1 MQKVNAVQNNTGQS
15 ASVLQRIKRVPP
27 VAYMLIVIIAA
38 FSFMDPHYLS
48 FSNFRNV
55 LIQATPLMIVAF
67 GQTCIVLTQGTDLSL
82 GAQVS
87 FVTVFT
93 VFLAQRGIILEVAML
108 ISIVCTMLIGALNG
122 LIVAKG
128 NIPPFIAT
136 YGMQNI
142 VNSISLLLTAG
153 SSIFYSSFTYR
164 VVTETTILFI
174 PLMVWVAAAVFIVV
188 WIVLRKTKFGT
199 NIYGLGGN
207 REALVLAGISPVK
220 CLIKTYAFAGMI
232 AGIAGVITLCRV
244 ESGQPIVAT
253 GWEFQAVAAT
263 LLGGTSLREGKG
275 GVTGTIFGVL
285 LIRIIKNGLNVIGVQ
300 SIFQNA
306 IIGSIVLAAIIIDA
320 VVRIRSKE

>member
-1 MQKVNAVQNNTGQS
+1 MKTDKVKQS
-15 ASVLQRIKRVPP
+15 LKKVPP
-27 VAYMLIVIIAA
+27 VAYMLIIIVTV
-38 FSFMDPHYLS
+38 FSILEPRYFS
-48 FSNFRNV
+48 FSNFKNV
-55 LIQATPLMIVAF
+55 LIQSTPLMILAF
-67 GQTCIVLTQGTDLSL
+67 AQTCIVLTQGTDLSL

-93 VFLAQRGIILEVAML
+93 VFLAQRGIILEVAMIL
-108 ISIVCTMLIGALNG
+108 SVFCTIIIGAING
-122 LIVAKG
+122 VIVAKG

-153 SSIFYSSFTYR
+153 SSIFFSSFTYR
-164 VVTETTILFI
+164 FVSETTILFI
-174 PLMVWVAAAVFIVV
+174 PLMVWVAVLVFIVV
-188 WIVLRKTKFGT
+188 YIILKKTKFGT
-199 NIYGLGGN
+199 NIHGLGGN
-207 REALVLAGISPVK
+207 REALVLAGINPVK
-220 CLIKTYAFAGMI
+220 VLIKTYAFAGLI
-232 AGIAGVITLCRV
+232 AGVAGVITLCRV

-285 LIRIIKNGLNVIGVQ
+285 LIQIIKNGLNVIGVQ
-300 SIFQNA
+300 SILQNA

>member
-1 MQKVNAVQNNTGQS
+1 MMEK
-15 ASVLQRIKRVPP
+15 ASVKQRLKNIPP
-27 VAYMLIVIIAA
+27 VAYMLIVIITV
-38 FSFMDPHYLS
+38 FSFMDPHYFS

-55 LIQATPLMIVAF
+55 LIQSTPLMILAF

-93 VFLAQRGIILEVAML
+93 VFLAQRGIILEVAMIIAVL
-108 ISIVCTMLIGALNG
+108 CTVLIGAING
-122 LIVAKG
+122 TIVAKG

-153 SSIFYSSFTYR
+153 SSIYFSSFTYR
-164 VVTETTILFI
+164 IVTETTILMI
-174 PLMVWVAAAVFIVV
+174 PLMVWVAVVVFIIV
-188 WIVLRKTKFGT
+188 WIVLKKTKFGT
-199 NIYGLGGN
+199 NIHGLGGN
-207 REALVLAGISPVK
+207 KEALVAGISPVK
-220 CLIKTYAFAGMI
+220 CLIKTYAFAGFI
-232 AGIAGVITLCRV
+232 AGIAGIITLCRV

-263 LLGGTSLREGKG
+263 LLGGSSLREGKG

-285 LIRIIKNGLNVIGVQ
+285 LIQIIKNGLNVIGVQ
-300 SIFQNA
+300 SIMQNA

-320 VVRIRSKE
+320 VVRIRAKE

>member
-1 MQKVNAVQNNTGQS
+1 MEK
-15 ASVLQRIKRVPP
+15 ASVKQRLKNIPP
-27 VAYMLIVIIAA
+27 VAYMLIVIITV
-38 FSFMDPHYLS
+38 FSFMDPHYFS

-55 LIQATPLMIVAF
+55 LIQSTPLMILAF

-93 VFLAQRGIILEVAML
+93 VFLAQRGIILEVAMIIAVL
-108 ISIVCTMLIGALNG
+108 CTVLIGAING
-122 LIVAKG
+122 TIVAKG

-153 SSIFYSSFTYR
+153 SSIYFSSFTYR
-164 VVTETTILFI
+164 IVTETTILMI
-174 PLMVWVAAAVFIVV
+174 PLMVWVAVVVFSIV
-188 WIVLRKTKFGT
+188 WIVLKKTKFGT
-199 NIYGLGGN
+199 NIHGLGGN
-207 REALVLAGISPVK
+207 KEALVLAGISPVK
-220 CLIKTYAFAGMI
+220 CLIKTYAFAGFI
-232 AGIAGVITLCRV
+232 AGIAGIITLCRV

-263 LLGGTSLREGKG
+263 LLGGSSLREGKG

-285 LIRIIKNGLNVIGVQ
+285 LIQIIKNGLNVIGVQ
-300 SIFQNA
+300 SIMQNA

-320 VVRIRSKE
+320 VVRIRAKE

>member
-1 MQKVNAVQNNTGQS
+1 MMEK
-15 ASVLQRIKRVPP
+15 ASVKQRLKNIPP
-27 VAYMLIVIIAA
+27 VAYMLIVIITV
-38 FSFMDPHYLS
+38 FSFMDPHYFS

-55 LIQATPLMIVAF
+55 LIQSTPLRILAF

-93 VFLAQRGIILEVAML
+93 VFLAQRGIILEVAMIIAVL
-108 ISIVCTMLIGALNG
+108 CTVLIGVING
-122 LIVAKG
+122 TIVAKG

-153 SSIFYSSFTYR
+153 SSIYFSSFTYR
-164 VVTETTILFI
+164 IVTETTILMI
-174 PLMVWVAAAVFIVV
+174 PLMVWVAVVVFIIV
-188 WIVLRKTKFGT
+188 WIVLKKTKFGT
-199 NIYGLGGN
+199 NIHGLGGN
-207 REALVLAGISPVK
+207 KEALVLAGISPVK
-220 CLIKTYAFAGMI
+220 YLIKTYAFAGFI
-232 AGIAGVITLCRV
+232 AGIAGIITLCRV

-263 LLGGTSLREGKG
+263 LLGGSSLREGKG

-285 LIRIIKNGLNVIGVQ
+285 LIQIIKNGLNVIGVQ
-300 SIFQNA
+300 SIMQNA

-320 VVRIRSKE
+320 VVRIRAKE

>member
-1 MQKVNAVQNNTGQS
+1 MQK
-15 ASVLQRIKRVPP
+15 LDMKQRIKSIPP
-27 VAYMLIVIIAA
+27 VAYMLVIIIVV

-48 FSNFRNV
+48 FSNFKNV

-67 GQTCIVLTQGTDLSL
+67 AQTCIVLTQGTDLSL

-93 VFLAQRGIILEVAML
+93 VFLAQRGIFLGAAMV
-108 ISIVCTMLIGALNG
+108 ISILCTTLIGAVNG

-153 SSIFYSSFTYR
+153 SSIYFDSLAYR
-164 VVTETTILFI
+164 TMTETTILFL
-174 PLMVWVAAAVFIVV
+174 PPMVWVAVLMFILV

-199 NIYGLGGN
+199 NIHGLGGN
-207 REALVLAGISPVK
+207 KEALTLAGIDSVK
-220 CLIKTYAFAGMI
+220 CMVKTFAFAGMI
-232 AGIAGVITLCRV
+232 AGVAGIITLCRV

-285 LIRIIKNGLNVIGVQ
+285 LIQIIKNGLNVVGVQ
-300 SIFQNA
+300 SIYQNA
-306 IIGSIVLAAIIIDA
+306 IIGSIILAAIIIDA
-320 VVRIRSKE
+320 VVRIRSEK

>member
-1 MQKVNAVQNNTGQS
+1 MMEK
-15 ASVLQRIKRVPP
+15 ASVKQRLKNIPP
-27 VAYMLIVIIAA
+27 VAYMLIVIITV
-38 FSFMDPHYLS
+38 FSFMDPHYFS

-55 LIQATPLMIVAF
+55 LIQSTPLMILAF

-93 VFLAQRGIILEVAML
+93 VFLAQRGIILEVAMIIAVL
-108 ISIVCTMLIGALNG
+108 CTVLIGVING
-122 LIVAKG
+122 TIVAKG

-153 SSIFYSSFTYR
+153 SSIYFSSFTYR
-164 VVTETTILFI
+164 IVTETTILMI
-174 PLMVWVAAAVFIVV
+174 PLMVWVAVVVFIIV
-188 WIVLRKTKFGT
+188 WIVLKKTKFGT
-199 NIYGLGGN
+199 NIHGLGGN
-207 REALVLAGISPVK
+207 KEALVLAGISPVK
-220 CLIKTYAFAGMI
+220 YLIKTYAFAGFI
-232 AGIAGVITLCRV
+232 AGIAGIITLCRV

-263 LLGGTSLREGKG
+263 LLGGSSLREGKG

-285 LIRIIKNGLNVIGVQ
+285 LIQIIKNGLNVIGVQ
-300 SIFQNA
+300 SIMQNA

-320 VVRIRSKE
+320 VVRILSLIHI

>member
-1 MQKVNAVQNNTGQS
+1 MMEK
-15 ASVLQRIKRVPP
+15 ASVKQRLKNIPP
-27 VAYMLIVIIAA
+27 VAYMLIVIITV
-38 FSFMDPHYLS
+38 FSFMDPHYFS

-55 LIQATPLMIVAF
+55 LIQSTPLMILAF

-93 VFLAQRGIILEVAML
+93 VFLAQRGIILEVAMIIAVL
-108 ISIVCTMLIGALNG
+108 CTVLIGAING
-122 LIVAKG
+122 TIVAKG

-153 SSIFYSSFTYR
+153 SSIYFSSFTYR
-164 VVTETTILFI
+164 IVTETTILMI
-174 PLMVWVAAAVFIVV
+174 PLMVWVAVVVFIIV
-188 WIVLRKTKFGT
+188 WIVLKKTKFGT
-199 NIYGLGGN
+199 NIHGLGGN
-207 REALVLAGISPVK
+207 KEALVLAGISPVK
-220 CLIKTYAFAGMI
+220 CLIKTYAFAGFI
-232 AGIAGVITLCRV
+232 AGIAGIITLCRV

-263 LLGGTSLREGKG
+263 LLGGSSLRKGKG

-285 LIRIIKNGLNVIGVQ
+285 LIQIIKNGLNVIGVQ
-300 SIFQNA
+300 SIMQNA

-320 VVRIRSKE
+320 VVRIRAKE

>member
-1 MQKVNAVQNNTGQS
+1 MEK
-15 ASVLQRIKRVPP
+15 ASVKQRLKNIPP
-27 VAYMLIVIIAA
+27 VAYMLIVIITV
-38 FSFMDPHYLS
+38 FSFMDPHYFS

-55 LIQATPLMIVAF
+55 LIQSTPLMILAF

-93 VFLAQRGIILEVAML
+93 VFLAQRGIILEVAMIIAVL
-108 ISIVCTMLIGALNG
+108 CTVLIGAING
-122 LIVAKG
+122 TIVAKG

-153 SSIFYSSFTYR
+153 SSIYFSSFTYR
-164 VVTETTILFI
+164 IVTETTILMI
-174 PLMVWVAAAVFIVV
+174 PLMVWVAVVVFIIV
-188 WIVLRKTKFGT
+188 WIVLKKTKFGT
-199 NIYGLGGN
+199 NIHGLGN
-207 REALVLAGISPVK
+207 KEALVLAGISPVK
-220 CLIKTYAFAGMI
+220 CLIKTYAFAGFI
-232 AGIAGVITLCRV
+232 AGIAGIITLCRV

-263 LLGGTSLREGKG
+263 LLGGSSLREGKG

-285 LIRIIKNGLNVIGVQ
+285 LIQIIKNGLNVIGVQ
-300 SIFQNA
+300 SIMQNA

-320 VVRIRSKE
+320 VVRIRAKE

>member
-1 MQKVNAVQNNTGQS
+1 MMEK
-15 ASVLQRIKRVPP
+15 ASVKQRLKNIPP
-27 VAYMLIVIIAA
+27 VAYMLIVIITV
-38 FSFMDPHYLS
+38 FSFMDPHYFS

-55 LIQATPLMIVAF
+55 LIQSTPLMILAF

-93 VFLAQRGIILEVAML
+93 VFLAQRGIILEVAMIIAVL
-108 ISIVCTMLIGALNG
+108 FTVLIGAING
-122 LIVAKG
+122 TIVAKG

-153 SSIFYSSFTYR
+153 SSIYFSSFTYR
-164 VVTETTILFI
+164 IVTETTILMI
-174 PLMVWVAAAVFIVV
+174 PLMVWVAVVVFIIV
-188 WIVLRKTKFGT
+188 WIVLKKTKFGT
-199 NIYGLGGN
+199 NIHGLGGN
-207 REALVLAGISPVK
+207 KEALVLAGISPVK
-220 CLIKTYAFAGMI
+220 YLIKTYAFAGFI
-232 AGIAGVITLCRV
+232 AGIAGIITLCRV

-263 LLGGTSLREGKG
+263 LLGGSSLREGKG

-285 LIRIIKNGLNVIGVQ
+285 LIQIIKNGLNVIGVQ
-300 SIFQNA
+300 SIMQNA

-320 VVRIRSKE
+320 VVRIRAKE

>member
-1 MQKVNAVQNNTGQS
+1 MMEK
-15 ASVLQRIKRVPP
+15 ASVKQRLKNIPP
-27 VAYMLIVIIAA
+27 VAYMLIVIITV
-38 FSFMDPHYLS
+38 FSFMDPHYFS

-55 LIQATPLMIVAF
+55 LIQSTPLMILAF

-82 GAQVS
+82 GVQVS

-93 VFLAQRGIILEVAML
+93 VFLAQRGIILEVAMIIAVL
-108 ISIVCTMLIGALNG
+108 CTVLIGAING
-122 LIVAKG
+122 TIVAKG

-153 SSIFYSSFTYR
+153 SSIYFSSFTYR
-164 VVTETTILFI
+164 IVTETTILMI
-174 PLMVWVAAAVFIVV
+174 PLMVWVAVVVFIIV
-188 WIVLRKTKFGT
+188 WIVLKKTKFGT
-199 NIYGLGGN
+199 NIHGLGGN
-207 REALVLAGISPVK
+207 KEALVLAGISPVK
-220 CLIKTYAFAGMI
+220 CLIKTYAFAGFI
-232 AGIAGVITLCRV
+232 AGIAGIITLCRV

-263 LLGGTSLREGKG
+263 LLGGSSLREGKG

-285 LIRIIKNGLNVIGVQ
+285 LIQIIKNGLNVIGVQ
-300 SIFQNA
+300 SIMQNA

-320 VVRIRSKE
+320 VVRIRAKE

>member
-1 MQKVNAVQNNTGQS
+1 MQKVSIG
-15 ASVLQRIKRVPP
+15 QRIKNIPP
-27 VAYMLIVIIAA
+27 VAYMLVVIIVV

-93 VFLAQRGIILEVAML
+93 VFLAQHGIILEVAML
-108 ISIVCTMLIGALNG
+108 IAVCATTLIGAING
-122 LIVAKG
+122 IIVAKG

-153 SSIFYSSFTYR
+153 SSIYFDSFTYR
-164 VVTETTILFI
+164 IVTETTILFI
-174 PLMVWVAAAVFIVV
+174 PLMVWVAALVFIVV

-199 NIYGLGGN
+199 NIHGLGGN
-207 REALVLAGISPVK
+207 REALTLAGINPSK
-220 CLIKTYAFAGMI
+220 CLIKTFAFAGLI
-232 AGIAGVITLCRV
+232 AGIAGIITLCRV

-263 LLGGTSLREGKG
+263 LLGGTSMREGKG

-285 LIRIIKNGLNVIGVQ
+285 LIQIIKNGLNVVGVQ
-300 SIFQNA
+300 SIYQNA

-320 VVRIRSKE
+320 VVRIRSEK

>member
-1 MQKVNAVQNNTGQS
+1 MMEK
-15 ASVLQRIKRVPP
+15 ASVKQRLKNIPP
-27 VAYMLIVIIAA
+27 VAYMLIVIITV
-38 FSFMDPHYLS
+38 FSFMDPHYFS

-55 LIQATPLMIVAF
+55 LIQSTPLMILAF

-93 VFLAQRGIILEVAML
+93 VFLAQRGIILEVAMIIAVL
-108 ISIVCTMLIGALNG
+108 CTVLIGAING
-122 LIVAKG
+122 TIVAKG

-153 SSIFYSSFTYR
+153 SSIYFSSFTYR
-164 VVTETTILFI
+164 IVTETTILMI
-174 PLMVWVAAAVFIVV
+174 PLMVWVAVVVFIIV
-188 WIVLRKTKFGT
+188 WIVLKKTKFGT
-199 NIYGLGGN
+199 NIHGLGGN
-207 REALVLAGISPVK
+207 KEALVLAGISPVK
-220 CLIKTYAFAGMI
+220 CLIKTYAFAGFI
-232 AGIAGVITLCRV
+232 AGIAGIITLCRV

-263 LLGGTSLREGKG
+263 LLGGSSLREGKG

-285 LIRIIKNGLNVIGVQ
+285 LIQIIKNGLNVIGVQ
-300 SIFQNA
+300 SIMQNA
-306 IIGSIVLAAIIIDA
+306 IIDSIVLAAIIIDA
-320 VVRIRSKE
+320 VVRIRAKE